1 MPTFNQGKFDFDTPG
16 SDTGWRK
23 WREQLDERKRA
34 FEARWG
40 VVLGKIVEVRLR
52 DLAKPLRGR
61 LEWIADNGKTGQ
73 GNPHSQPRFRLQ
85 GLEFGHEE
93 IESVVQMEA

>member
-1 MPTFNQGKFDFDTPG
+1 MTTFDQGQFDFNAPG
-16 SDTGWRK
+16 SDIGWRK

-40 VVLGKIVEVRLR
+40 VVLGKTVEVHLR
-52 DLAKPLRGR
+52 DLAKPLRSR

-73 GNPHSQPRFRLQ
+73 GNPRSQPRFRLQ

-93 IESVVQMEA
+93 IESVVQVEA